1 MDAPEL
7 PLFLNGVSGL
17 GSPFWVDDF
26 ESRFVGEGTV
36 EARLLA
42 VLESIAFLIRVNLDE
57 LRPHGPALRRIVL
70 TGGLSA
76 SDPFCRRLADVTGL
90 PVWRSREPEATARGL
105 AALLARNAEKAFE
118 PAAGDTCSS
127 REMRVSSARD
137 LTPGGARWRRAML
150 QVAAVL
156 KST

>member
-1 MDAPEL
+1 VDSPEL

-36 EARLLA
+36 KARLLA
-42 VLESIAFLIRVNLDE
+42 VIESIVFLIRVNLDE
-57 LRPHGPALRRIVL
+57 LRAHGPALRRIVL

-76 SDPFCRRLADVTGL
+76 SDPFCRRLAGVTGL

-105 AALLARNAEKAFE
+105 AALLARDAERAFE
-118 PAAGDTCSS
+118 PAAGDTF
-127 REMRVSSARD
+127 EPGDAR
-137 LTPGGARWRRAML
+137 LFGARFDTWRSAMAASHAT
-150 QVAAVL
+150 VAAVL